1 MWADNNDF
9 GISLL
14 GCHLENQ
21 AASVVLLVPVHIPYC
36 LRKLPLSWNGNKY
49 RIQSHIASK
58 CCVLLAHSSAGG
70 AQIRV
75 CSRRRSV
82 LWSGSLWL
90 EANDVQ
96 GSKRNCYV
104 IIPYSQSAALQWS
117 PSFYDSVYRNLHTK
131 RRGRHSFMAVPL
143 KKKDRYVRLL
153 LMWCTTYFFILYF

>member
-58 CCVLLAHSSAGG
+58 CCVYWRILRQVEHKSEYAHVEEVYYGVE
-70 AQIRV
+70 V
-75 CSRRRSV
+75 CDWRQMMFR
-82 LWSGSLWL
+82 
-90 EANDVQ
+90 
-96 GSKRNCYV
+96 
-104 IIPYSQSAALQWS
+104 
-117 PSFYDSVYRNLHTK
+117 
-131 RRGRHSFMAVPL
+131 AV
-143 KKKDRYVRLL
+143 KGIA
-153 LMWCTTYFFILYF
+153 M

>member
-21 AASVVLLVPVHIPYC
+21 AASVVLLVSVHIPYC

-70 AQIRV
+70 AQIRDAHVEEVYYGVEV
-75 CSRRRSV
+75 CDWRQMMFR
-82 LWSGSLWL
+82 
-90 EANDVQ
+90 
-96 GSKRNCYV
+96 
-104 IIPYSQSAALQWS
+104 
-117 PSFYDSVYRNLHTK
+117 
-131 RRGRHSFMAVPL
+131 AV
-143 KKKDRYVRLL
+143 KGIA
-153 LMWCTTYFFILYF
+153 M